1 MPPPRP
7 QSETKKRRPG
17 CDGCRSSTSRLYD
30 QFSHPLANVTM
41 HLTSANGATGDTKE
55 QCSQCVKRGQPCV
68 RGIRVRFRHTY
79 NPGLDQ
85 SQYNFDSDQTW
96 CKTTNKRIR
105 FVDETEEVAS
115 FYEGDVSDDDDDGF
129 QGGTLFQDLPSP
141 DASTALS
148 PTPTARAAPSRSA
161 FFNDTGSAIASST
174 SRAYYEQ
181 EAGPRQSLPDYP
193 GPRTPALNVFPTPSS
208 FPSPETAHSNNPH
221 PLYPRVD
228 ASLLPL
234 KNAHEAELI
243 FQFSVQIAPQFDT
256 GDHEK
261 TFASV
266 LPNKSSICPLLSKA
280 ILAVTAKSTR
290 INRGGSP
297 SPEEEAYLR
306 DAFQELAPILSG
318 CVVGMVDESTGLLAA
333 AVLLQH
339 HMVVQTPRE
348 KPIAESDSLDM
359 RLIQSK
365 LVLELVDF
373 VGQPVLWAS
382 VRQSIYMA
390 IMHQKP
396 PVLYRECLN
405 IDPTAT
411 SPGDDRKWAA
421 RITLL
426 LVDVICYC
434 FGEDKSLAEHTT
446 LVEYAEEWMKNRPE
460 TFSPVFVCK
469 EDDRPF
475 PEIFLLNENVVLGLQ
490 YYHLVRI
497 LLIAYDPGIPRLG
510 LEQKAAVRSMD
521 DTLREDVRIVC
532 GIADAISDVNNAHL
546 AASMAI
552 ALAGDRFDDP
562 DEQQALMDVLVR
574 TEKDEK
580 LSDNLE
586 ELA

>member
-1 MPPPRP
+1 M
-7 QSETKKRRPG
+7 S
-17 CDGCRSSTSRLYD
+17 CLCR
-30 QFSHPLANVTM
+30 
-41 HLTSANGATGDTKE
+41 HLKCDTKE

-85 SQYNFDSDQTW
+85 SQYNFTSDQTW
-96 CKTTNKRIR
+96 CKTSNKRIR

-115 FYEGDVSDDDDDGF
+115 FYEGDLSDDDDDDGF
-129 QGGTLFQDLPSP
+129 QGPILHQDLPSP
-141 DASTALS
+141 DASTALDS
-148 PTPTARAAPSRSA
+148 PTPAIRLPASRSA
-161 FFNDTGSAIASST
+161 LFQDIGSAPPSSHNRSYNEPDATSRLGDTGPT
-174 SRAYYEQ
+174 
-181 EAGPRQSLPDYP
+181 

-234 KNAHEAELI
+234 KNAHEADLI
-243 FQFSVQIAPQFDT
+243 YRFSIGIAPQFDMC
-256 GDHEK
+256 DQEK

-266 LPNKSSICPLLSKA
+266 LPNKSSICPLLYKA
-280 ILAVTAKSTR
+280 ILAVTVKSARNST
-290 INRGGSP
+290 GGYP

-306 DAFQELAPILSG
+306 DAFQDLAPVLNG

-339 HMVVQTPRE
+339 HMVIQTPRE

-359 RLIQSK
+359 QLIQTK

-382 VRQSIYMA
+382 VRQAIYIA
-390 IMHQKP
+390 IMHQRP
-396 PVLYRECLN
+396 PILYRDCLN
-405 IDPTAT
+405 IDPTSM
-411 SPGDDRKWAA
+411 SPGDDKRWAA

-434 FGEDKSLAEHTT
+434 FGEDKSLAGHSA
-446 LVEYAEEWMKNRPE
+446 LVEYAEQWMKNRPDS
-460 TFSPVFVCK
+460 FSPVFICK

-475 PEIFLLNENVVLGLQ
+475 PEIFLLNEHAVLGLQ

-521 DTLREDVRIVC
+521 ETLREDVRIVC
-532 GIADAISDVNNAHL
+532 GIADAISHVNTAHL

-552 ALAGDRFDDP
+552 ALAGDRFDDR
-562 DEQQALMDVLVR
+562 DEQQALLDVLLR
-574 TEKDEK
+574 TEKGLNWSTLPAREA
-580 LSDNLE
+580 LRQT
-586 ELA
+586 

>member
-1 MPPPRP
+1 MLI
-7 QSETKKRRPG
+7 G
-17 CDGCRSSTSRLYD
+17 L
-30 QFSHPLANVTM
+30 
-41 HLTSANGATGDTKE
+41 
-55 QCSQCVKRGQPCV
+55 PCAAPC
-68 RGIRVRFRHTY
+68 Y
-79 NPGLDQ
+79 SLDQ
-85 SQYNFDSDQTW
+85 SQYTFTSDQTW

-115 FYEGDVSDDDDDGF
+115 FYQGDLSDEDDDGF
-129 QGGTLFQDLPSP
+129 QGPILHQDLPSP

-148 PTPTARAAPSRSA
+148 PTSTTRLPASRSA
-161 FFNDTGSAIASST
+161 LFEDTGSALPSSAGR
-174 SRAYYEQ
+174 SYYEQ
-181 EAGPRQSLPDYP
+181 DASSRLGISEPT
-193 GPRTPALNVFPTPSS
+193 GPRTPALNAFPTPSS

-221 PLYPRVD
+221 PLYPKVD

-234 KNAHEAELI
+234 KNAHEADLI
-243 FQFSVQIAPQFDT
+243 YRFSIAIAPQFDIC
-256 GDHEK
+256 DQEK

-266 LPNKSSICPLLSKA
+266 LPNKSSICPLLYKA
-280 ILAVTAKSTR
+280 ILAVTVKSAR
-290 INRGGSP
+290 NSHGGFP
-297 SPEEEAYLR
+297 SAEEEAYLR
-306 DAFQELAPILSG
+306 DAFQDLAPVLSG

-339 HMVVQTPRE
+339 HMVIQTPRE

-359 RLIQSK
+359 SLIQSK

-382 VRQSIYMA
+382 VRQAIYMA

-396 PVLYRECLN
+396 PILYRECLN
-405 IDPTAT
+405 IDPTST
-411 SPGDDRKWAA
+411 SPGDDRRWAA

-434 FGEDKSLAEHTT
+434 FGEDKSLTEHSA

-460 TFSPVFVCK
+460 TFSPVFICK

-475 PEIFLLNENVVLGLQ
+475 PEIFLLNEHAVLGLQ

-521 DTLREDVRIVC
+521 ETLREDVRIVC
-532 GIADAISDVNNAHL
+532 GIADAISDVNTAHL

-562 DEQQALMDVLVR
+562 DEQQALLDVLLR
-574 TEKDEK
+574 TEKG
-580 LSDNLE
+580 LNWSTLP
-586 ELA
+586 A

>member
-1 MPPPRP
+1 MLI
-7 QSETKKRRPG
+7 G
-17 CDGCRSSTSRLYD
+17 L
-30 QFSHPLANVTM
+30 
-41 HLTSANGATGDTKE
+41 
-55 QCSQCVKRGQPCV
+55 PCAV
-68 RGIRVRFRHTY
+68 PCHS
-79 NPGLDQ
+79 LDQ
-85 SQYNFDSDQTW
+85 SQYTFTSDQTW

-115 FYEGDVSDDDDDGF
+115 FYEGDLSGDDDDDVAF
-129 QGGTLFQDLPSP
+129 QGPILHQDLPSP
-141 DASTALS
+141 NASTAFS
-148 PTPTARAAPSRSA
+148 PTPTLRLPASRSTL
-161 FFNDTGSAIASST
+161 FHDTGSALPSS
-174 SRAYYEQ
+174 SGRSYYEQ
-181 EAGPRQSLPDYP
+181 DAGSRLGISEPT

-234 KNAHEAELI
+234 KNAHEADLI
-243 FQFSVQIAPQFDT
+243 YRFSIAIAPQFDVC
-256 GDHEK
+256 DQEK

-266 LPNKSSICPLLSKA
+266 LPNKSAICPLLYKA
-280 ILAVTAKSTR
+280 ILAVTVKSAR
-290 INRGGSP
+290 NRQAGFP
-297 SPEEEAYLR
+297 SAEEEAYLR
-306 DAFQELAPILSG
+306 DAFQDLAPVLNG

-339 HMVVQTPRE
+339 HMVIQTPRE

-359 RLIQSK
+359 GLIQSK

-382 VRQSIYMA
+382 VRQAIYMA
-390 IMHQKP
+390 IMHQKT

-405 IDPTAT
+405 IDPTST
-411 SPGDDRKWAA
+411 SPGDDRRWAA

-434 FGEDKSLAEHTT
+434 FGEDKSLAGHSA

-460 TFSPVFVCK
+460 TFSPVFICK

-475 PEIFLLNENVVLGLQ
+475 PEIFLLNEHAVLGLQ

-521 DTLREDVRIVC
+521 ETLREDVRIVC
-532 GIADAISDVNNAHL
+532 GIADAISHVNTAHL

-562 DEQQALMDVLVR
+562 DEQQALMDVLLR
-574 TEKDEK
+574 TEKG
-580 LSDNLE
+580 LNWSTLP
-586 ELA
+586 A